1 MIASLTGTLSYKS
14 PAFVIIDVHGVGYQ
28 VALPLSTFYALP
40 DVNNTVSLQIHT
52 HVREDALLLY
62 GFSRMEEK
70 EAFLMLQDVSGIGPK
85 LALNILS
92 GITVEELTEAIR
104 REDKARLSLVPG
116 VGPKTAGRIALELKG
131 KMDHL
136 ACAALEPVAAGSAP
150 VCVSDDALSALMNLG
165 YKRPQAEDAI
175 KRVSEGQ
182 EDMVLGDVL
191 KQALKLLAK

>member
-14 PAFVIIDVHGVGYQ
+14 PAYVIVDVHGVGYQ
-28 VALPLSTFYALP
+28 VALPLSTFYSLP
-40 DVNNTVSLQIHT
+40 DVNGAVSLQIHT
-52 HVREDALLLY
+52 HVREDALLLF

-92 GITVEELTEAIR
+92 GITVEELTDAIR

-116 VGPKTAGRIALELKG
+116 VGAKTAGRIVLELKG

-136 ACAALEPVAAGSAP
+136 ACAGLEPVVARSAP

-175 KRVSEGQ
+175 KKASEGR
-182 EDMVLGDVL
+182 EGMALGDILKNAL
-191 KQALKLLAK
+191 KQLAK